1 MYKSLSNIGE
11 VCFFVNMK
19 QPWRDITLLTAIA
32 GRLRELRAEKGVSQE
47 TVYEDTGIHI
57 GKIETEKYNIT
68 VSTLARLCRYYG
80 ISLGAFFDQVE
91 DRSDAE

>member
-19 QPWRDITLLTAIA
+19 QPWRDITLLKAIA

-68 VSTLARLCRYYG
+68 VSTLLCRYYG

>member
-19 QPWRDITLLTAIA
+19 QPWRDITLLKAIA

-68 VSTLARLCRYYG
+68 VSTLARLCRYYS

>member
-19 QPWRDITLLTAIA
+19 QPWRDITLLKAIA

-68 VSTLARLCRYYG
+68 VSTSPASAAITAY
-80 ISLGAFFDQVE
+80 
-91 DRSDAE
+91 RSAHSSTR

>member
-1 MYKSLSNIGE
+1 MMYKSLSNIGE

-19 QPWRDITLLTAIA
+19 QPW
-32 GRLRELRAEKGVSQE
+32 RELRAEKGVSQE

>member
-1 MYKSLSNIGE
+1 
-11 VCFFVNMK
+11 MK
-19 QPWRDITLLTAIA
+19 QPWRDITLLKAIA

-68 VSTLARLCRYYG
+68 VSTLARLCRYYV

>member
-19 QPWRDITLLTAIA
+19 QPWRDITLLKAIA

-68 VSTLARLCRYYG
+68 VSTLAHLCRYYS

>member
-1 MYKSLSNIGE
+1 
-11 VCFFVNMK
+11 MK
-19 QPWRDITLLTAIA
+19 QPWRDITLLKAIA

-57 GKIETEKYNIT
+57 GKIETEKYN
-68 VSTLARLCRYYG
+68 LGGAPPPRLCRYYG